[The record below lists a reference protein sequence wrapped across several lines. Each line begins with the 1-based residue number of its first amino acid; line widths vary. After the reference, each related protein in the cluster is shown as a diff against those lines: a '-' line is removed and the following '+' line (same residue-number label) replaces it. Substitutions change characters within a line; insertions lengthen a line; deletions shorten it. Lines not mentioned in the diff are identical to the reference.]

1 MRKSVTYLIDLRKDV
16 RQSQFEAHNLATD
29 LETSVSNILTLTPEM
44 VRLDYKHVFK
54 ADLKDAREA
63 HRELG
68 KQLAL
73 LKSAA
78 LKLQEF

>member
-1 MRKSVTYLIDLRKDV
+1 
-16 RQSQFEAHNLATD
+16 
-29 LETSVSNILTLTPEM
+29 M